1 MDSAR
6 VGAISAVGVGG
17 GGAGCTCNYRIHAAT
32 AGFVLAVRP
41 LVANTALQDSAS
53 EETAGRPA
61 VSLYEYIP

>member
-1 MDSAR
+1 MGSAR

-17 GGAGCTCNYRIHAAT
+17 CSYRIHAAT